1 MRFLLP
7 VLGALLI
14 LIVACPSIDTLDKP
28 NVTATAL
35 PGGDTLRLTWTAVTS
50 ASGYY
55 VYLDGVKNTVSST
68 SYDVAA
74 PTKVI
79 EVSAYSGSVESEKWS
94 LTTTVEKT
102 ANLAVAMVGNTSNPN
117 QAFYF
122 NASGTALA
130 IPLTQATDIDFVMDT
145 DGTNPELRSPDAY
158 TPPYNSEDNAS
169 AATTSTDFDAY
180 EDCEPSGTYNT
191 VRVLS
196 SGAVYALWIDPT
208 NNGWSTDDHFAKVKV
223 EGISSQVVTVTL
235 GYQKV
240 GGLRWVISQ

>member
-1 MRFLLP
+1 MRKLLP

-14 LIVACPSIDTLDKP
+14 LIVACPPIEPLDTP

-35 PGGDTLRLTWTAVTS
+35 TGGDTLRLTWTAIS
-50 ASGYY
+50 GASGYY
-55 VYLDGVKNTVSST
+55 VYLDGVKNTVSGT
-68 SYDVAA
+68 SFDVGTPA
-74 PTKVI
+74 KVI
-79 EVSAYSGSVESEKWS
+79 EVTAYSGSTESDKWT
-94 LTTTVEKT
+94 LNTQVVTTAT
-102 ANLAVAMVGNTSNPN
+102 LDVAMVGNTNPN

-122 NASGTALA
+122 NTSGTALA

-145 DGTNPELRSPDAY
+145 DGTSPELRSPDAY

-169 AATTSTDFDAY
+169 ATTTTTDFDTY
-180 EDCEPSGTYNT
+180 ETAEAPGVYMTA
-191 VRVLS
+191 RVIS

-208 NNGWSTDDHFAKVKV
+208 NNGWSTYDHFAKVKV